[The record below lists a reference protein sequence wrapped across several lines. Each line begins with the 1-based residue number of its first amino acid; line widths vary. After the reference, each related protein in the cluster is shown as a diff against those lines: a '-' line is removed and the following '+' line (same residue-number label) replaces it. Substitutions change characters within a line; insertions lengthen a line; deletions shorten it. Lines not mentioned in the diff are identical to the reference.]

1 MSCASVCA
9 VHHPC
14 CCPAAH
20 RTLPSPLQIR
30 ALTRGEVDDADSGEG
45 ALKLLSELTVSVP
58 ELEAL
63 MGGVSLY
70 EVEMAFED
78 SLRQLV
84 GWGIYS
90 FVAAVEVRGPKLL
103 AAAAPAMPA
112 APHLSRLF
120 CAPTPLRHTLLHP
133 SLCSARAAA

>member
-1 MSCASVCA
+1 
-9 VHHPC
+9 
-14 CCPAAH
+14 
-20 RTLPSPLQIR
+20 
-30 ALTRGEVDDADSGEG
+30 VDDADSGEG

-90 FVAAVEVRGPKLL
+90 FVAAVEVRG
-103 AAAAPAMPA
+103 
-112 APHLSRLF
+112 
-120 CAPTPLRHTLLHP
+120 
-133 SLCSARAAA
+133 